1 MRTLILTLLAS
12 ATLLSTVP
20 LASANVSEFVI
31 EDVGDFPWC
40 VDTGATCGP
49 YGDAWVSAEAT
60 GPGVRVCVTTNT
72 GHILC

>member
-1 MRTLILTLLAS
+1 MP
-12 ATLLSTVP
+12 STCVP
-20 LASANVSEFVI
+20 TYDRIRF
-31 EDVGDFPWC
+31 